1 MYLFDLSGK
10 VAVVTGGTR
19 GIGMMMA
26 RGLLQAGASV
36 YISSRKPEA
45 GDAAAGELSQYGTVL
60 SVPADLSR
68 EEECQRLAAEVGRF
82 EEGIHVLVNNA
93 GANWGAPLEEF
104 PAHGWDKVVDLN
116 LKTPFYLTRAFLPLL
131 EADGTADDPAR
142 VINVG
147 SIDGLRV
154 PYEYPTYSYSAS
166 KAGLHQLTRVLARE
180 LGPRHITVNAV
191 APGPF
196 ESKMMAATLAARGD
210 EIAASSPLG
219 RIGRADDMAGV
230 AVFLSGRGS
239 AYITGA
245 VIPVDGGIWPP
256 AGSARLARAPVERP
270 GRGGDRDVPAG
281 PPEPFLVQVRRLG
294 RAPLRARED
303 VPSASR
309 QADGSMTTGRAR
321 AHQGCRYASSAKKS
335 LGRLRPGRR
344 PPATRRRRSAPA
356 ARATARSRRT
366 PRRIGGREP
375 SRTDRPERTGPGR
388 CRPGPRAAAA
398 SISGDAS
405 TAVTSVAWRSS

>member
-1 MYLFDLSGK
+1 VYLFDLTGK

-26 RGLLQAGASV
+26 RGLLQAGAAV

-45 GDAAAGELSQYGTVL
+45 GAAAAEELSQYGTVI

-68 EEECQRLAAEVGRF
+68 EEECLRLAAEVGQN
-82 EEGIHVLVNNA
+82 EVGIHVLVNNA
-93 GANWGAPLEEF
+93 GANWAAPLEQF

-147 SIDGLRV
+147 SIDGLQV
-154 PYEYPTYSYSAS
+154 PPFQTYSYSAS

-210 EIAASSPLG
+210 QIAAASPLG
-219 RIGRADDMAGV
+219 RIGRPDDMAGV

-245 VIPVDGGIWPP
+245 VIPVDGGIW
-256 AGSARLARAPVERP
+256 
-270 GRGGDRDVPAG
+270 
-281 PPEPFLVQVRRLG
+281 
-294 RAPLRARED
+294 
-303 VPSASR
+303 
-309 QADGSMTTGRAR
+309 
-321 AHQGCRYASSAKKS
+321 
-335 LGRLRPGRR
+335 
-344 PPATRRRRSAPA
+344 
-356 ARATARSRRT
+356 
-366 PRRIGGREP
+366 
-375 SRTDRPERTGPGR
+375 
-388 CRPGPRAAAA
+388 AA
-398 SISGDAS
+398 S
-405 TAVTSVAWRSS
+405 